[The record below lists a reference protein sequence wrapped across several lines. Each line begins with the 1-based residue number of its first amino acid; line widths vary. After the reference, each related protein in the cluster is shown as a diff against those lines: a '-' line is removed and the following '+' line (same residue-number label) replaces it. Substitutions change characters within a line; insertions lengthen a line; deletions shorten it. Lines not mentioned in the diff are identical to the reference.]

1 LRRASCSF
9 CYYLIF
15 SYLSASF
22 YAVSNSASF
31 FFFSISSFNFSPS
44 AVYALYFSSSFSL
57 GSLVTAATFATTGT
71 GLLRLYFFS
80 KFLTHG

>member
-1 LRRASCSF
+1 MVKIDRKAIITDEITKFKYNFFWASSF
-9 CYYLIF
+9 
-15 SYLSASF
+15 
-22 YAVSNSASF
+22 SF
-31 FFFSISSFNFSPS
+31 FIFSISSFNFSPS